1 MGTSEVGIINTTIC
15 VLDIETTGFEPG
27 PAEIIELFI
36 LKVEENNIIEEFYS
50 LFKPKSSITNSH
62 IHGIDNKSVI
72 NSPLFSDKISEI
84 LDFIDGTTL
93 IGHNIDNFDLK
104 FLNYFL
110 EQEIT
115 NKTIDTLNISRS
127 KLGNKVK
134 NHKLK
139 TLAEY
144 FNVVTPTHTARD
156 DVMTTFEVYKK
167 LSSIQ

>member
-1 MGTSEVGIINTTIC
+1 MGITKIIGMDTTIC

-27 PAEIIELFI
+27 EAEIIELFI
-36 LKVEENNIIEEFYS
+36 LKVANGAIIDEFYS
-50 LFKPKSSITNSH
+50 LFKPTTPITNYE
-62 IHGIDNKSVI
+62 IHGITDEKVK
-72 NSPLFSDKISEI
+72 NSPFIFEKTDEI
-84 LDFIDGTTL
+84 LDFIQECVL
-93 IGHNIDNFDLK
+93 LGHNIDKFDLK

-110 EQEIT
+110 GKELKNQ
-115 NKTIDTLNISRS
+115 TIDTLNISRS

-144 FNVVTPTHTARD
+144 FKVVTPTHSARD